1 MLKECPLATVYL
13 NGEFLPLAQAK
24 VSVLDRGFLFG
35 DGVYEVIPVYGSHFL
50 RLALH
55 LQRLERSLQA
65 IHLENPFPLSQ
76 WQGIVQQLI
85 GLNEGPD
92 QAVYLQVTRGPAVRD
107 HAFPQQAEPT
117 VFAMSNPIKPVPAKW
132 RVEGVA
138 AVIREDIRWKD
149 CHIKS
154 IALLAN
160 VLLRQEAVKAGVQ
173 EAILIREGQL
183 TEGAASNVFMVRS
196 GVLATPAEGPFLL
209 SGITRDLVLELVKE
223 AGIPCREGVI
233 SPGDLIQADEI
244 WLTSSTRE
252 IIPVTQLDGAKV
264 GSGKPGPLWQ
274 QTDRLYQEY
283 KARVRAGLLED

>member
-1 MLKECPLATVYL
+1 
-13 NGEFLPLAQAK
+13 K

-50 RLALH
+50 RLVLH
-55 LQRLERSLQA
+55 LQRFERSLQA
-65 IHLENPFPLSQ
+65 IHLENPFSLSQ
-76 WQGIVQQLI
+76 WQGILQQLI
-85 GLNEGPD
+85 GLNDGPD
-92 QAVYLQVTRGPAVRD
+92 QAVYLQVTRGPATRD
-107 HAFPQQAEPT
+107 HAFPQQVEPT
-117 VFAMSNPIKPVPAKW
+117 VFAMSNPIKPIPVKW
-132 RVEGVA
+132 RTEGVA
-138 AVIREDIRWKD
+138 AVIRKDIRWKD

-209 SGITRDLVLELVKE
+209 SGITRDLVLELVKK

-264 GSGKPGPLWQ
+264 GSGKPGPLWR

-283 KARVRAGLLED
+283 KARVRAGLLGD